1 MIDAPKRKAID
12 WEAVEMQ
19 YRAGIRSLKEIGA
32 EFGVSDAGIIKR
44 AKRDGWVRDLKAKIQ
59 AKAEAKVSA
68 AAVSELVSAERKQT
82 EQTIVEVNAQAVANV
97 RLAHRT
103 DIARSRN
110 LGMSLLQELENNT
123 FNQDLFEQLGEL
135 VIGPPIFGDDPSD
148 KAAERRRQKLQDAF
162 DKALSLP
169 SRVDSMK
176 KLSES
181 LRVLVTMERE
191 AFGITSAPQQP
202 GSGEEGEG
210 PPAAPEYK
218 LNTDEPLPHAPI
230 L

>member
-1 MIDAPKRKAID
+1 MSDTPKRKAID

-19 YRAGIRSLKEIGA
+19 YRAGIRSLKEIGV

-103 DIARSRN
+103 DIARSRS

-135 VIGPPIFGDDPSD
+135 IIGDPILGDSPSD
-148 KAAERRRQKLQDAF
+148 RAAERRRQKLQEAF

-191 AFGITSAPQQP
+191 AYSITDAPP
-202 GSGEEGEG
+202 PDAGKPAGEG
-210 PPAAPEYK
+210 IPVEPEYK
-218 LNTDEPLPHAPI
+218 LVTDEATPHAPI